1 MSEKTAIQR
10 LIELDKQKP
19 LIKEYYE
26 NLKEALEA
34 VNQEIGTDGF
44 FQDLSDGTV
53 FQIVKPSGRFI
64 EYNDLAY
71 IRTRREGEKRGD
83 LSLKKAQEA
92 GFEVE

>member
-1 MSEKTAIQR
+1 MKTAIQR
-10 LIELDKQKP
+10 LIELDRQKP

-26 NLKEALEA
+26 NLKQALADVEK
-34 VNQEIGTDGF
+34 EIGLEGF
-44 FQDLSDGTV
+44 FQDPSDGTV
-53 FQIVKPSGRFI
+53 FQIVKPQGRFVNY
-64 EYNDLAY
+64 EELSY